1 MQSPVKLAAT
11 KALAAAIVAILVVA
25 GLAVAVSTDGGAD
38 DEATLD
44 TLLTAAEAT
53 ETVGSADVEVVG
65 DAHTAVKIDLEEFLS
80 EIPDLDAMIDRL
92 DAALPPELPEIPA
105 PSTRND
111 GQSREPSRPGPPDR
125 PGLPQA
131 PGLPDIPAPD
141 CDGVPSD
148 VCDELRRQLDDAR
161 RRLEGSLSARG
172 GAGLELP
179 DGPRLPEGFGGPE
192 GSEFDPGALR
202 ERMLEKIETQRAA
215 ARQRMRR
222 HLAEAQERFEKRL
235 AEIPDEFRCDFHFEG
250 SGSMSIPGTVEI
262 GGEADVS
269 CDPDFVDGSGH
280 FDTLISQDVAFDAN
294 GDGTYTAV
302 PRSGMG
308 AALAADGKSIADL
321 LRKAENADDG
331 GTDQLDGVE
340 VRHVSFSVD
349 EGPVTFSADV
359 WIGVEDHVVRKL
371 VTRSS
376 GQVDHEGINAEFQA
390 EHTVLVSNVQI
401 EGSTAEIEIPDFE
414 DVAPAPPAA
423 QQFET
428 LTNPFG
434 DALPSATFGSEV
446 SAS

>member
-11 KALAAAIVAILVVA
+11 KALAAATAAILVVA
-25 GLAVAVSTDGGAD
+25 GLAVATSTDDDAD

-105 PSTRND
+105 PPTRND
-111 GQSREPSRPGPPDR
+111 EDSSDDR
-125 PGLPQA
+125 RAIPELPQV
-131 PGLPDIPAPD
+131 PRLPDIPAPD
-141 CDGVPSD
+141 CDGVPAD
-148 VCDELRRQLDDAR
+148 VCDELRRRLDDAR
-161 RRLEGSLSARG
+161 RRIEDSLSARD
-172 GAGLELP
+172 GA
-179 DGPRLPEGFGGPE
+179 E

-202 ERMLEKIETQRAA
+202 ERMLEKIETRRAA

-269 CDPDFVDGSGH
+269 CDPDFVGGSGR
-280 FDTLISQDVAFDAN
+280 FDTLLSQDVAFDAN
-294 GDGTYTAV
+294 GDGTFTAA
-302 PRSGMG
+302 PRSGVG
-308 AALAADGKSIADL
+308 AALAADGQSMADL

-331 GTDQLDGVE
+331 GTEQLDGVE
-340 VRHVSFSVD
+340 VRHVSFSVG
-349 EGPVTFSADV
+349 EGPVTFSVDV

-376 GQVDHEGINAEFQA
+376 GQVDREGIKAEFEA
-390 EHTVLVSNVQI
+390 EHTVLVSNVKV
-401 EGSTAEIEIPDFE
+401 EGSTSEVEIPDFD
-414 DVAPAPPAA
+414 DVVPAPPAA
-423 QQFET
+423 QMFEA

-434 DALPSATFGSEV
+434 DALPSATFGAEV
-446 SAS
+446 SAP